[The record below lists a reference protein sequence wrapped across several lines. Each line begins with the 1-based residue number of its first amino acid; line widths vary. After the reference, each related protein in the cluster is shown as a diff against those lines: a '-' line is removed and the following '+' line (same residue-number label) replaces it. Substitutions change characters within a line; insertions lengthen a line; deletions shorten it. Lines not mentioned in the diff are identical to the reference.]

1 MFRYCFL
8 FLLKQL
14 FTVDSSSKNKPIF
27 SPLNQLIMK
36 LFKTFIIL
44 FFPVLMIS
52 ILPAQAQSDNEN
64 QEDVLKSPEEM
75 EAPGIVAYLSG
86 TSVYLEKAVIAGI
99 DFGQQIIKKG
109 KEKVSMTMNF
119 DPKSMA
125 MRVDF
130 AEQVKRVINPAQSG
144 IGYGA
149 IYIHT
154 TPVGKVKHPPMYFDN
169 AGYVYTS
176 GGKEGYIKVN
186 FQKMNKMMMGSA
198 KGAVG
203 GINGIMGVV
212 GLPGIEIPSGPTTY
226 YGMDVSPK
234 RFPILEWVFV
244 YKPQYFENDQFR
256 KTTVPCKAGEDCTA
270 YILKSG
276 EDAGSYVLFDSSN
289 RLREIHTRQ
298 NGFIIFSYQEV
309 NVKLPPAKDMS
320 SFF

>member
-1 MFRYCFL
+1 MKLCKNITIIFGCL
-8 FLLKQL
+8 FLL
-14 FTVDSSSKNKPIF
+14 F
-27 SPLNQLIMK
+27 SPLAIW
-36 LFKTFIIL
+36 
-44 FFPVLMIS
+44 
-52 ILPAQAQSDNEN
+52 AQTDSTADQ
-64 QEDVLKSPEEM
+64 DVLKSPEEM

-86 TSVYLEKAVIAGI
+86 TSVYMEKAIIAGI
-99 DFGQQIIKKG
+99 GMGQQVIKKG

-130 AEQVKRVINPAQSG
+130 AEQVKRVINPSITG

-149 IYIHT
+149 IVINT
-154 TPVGKVKHPPMYFDN
+154 IPIGKEKQKPMYFDN
-169 AGYVYTS
+169 NGYVYTS
-176 GGKEGYIKVN
+176 GGKEGYIKVD
-186 FQKMNKMMMGSA
+186 FQKMNKLMMSIA
-198 KGAVG
+198 KGAAG
-203 GINGIMGVV
+203 GLNDMFSVA
-212 GLPGIEIPSGPTTY
+212 GLPGIEIPSGPSTY

-256 KTTVPCKAGEDCTA
+256 KETVPCRAGEDCTA
-270 YILKSG
+270 YIIKSG

-289 RLREIHTRQ
+289 RLREIHTQQ

-320 SFF
+320 SYF